1 MYIQNCSTNFF
12 QVVPTLCLGTL
23 YICKLE
29 DMKVLLDQFT
39 RLIDSLQ
46 SPGLRIYFAVN
57 VIPKERNIS
66 ITSGHKRVG
75 RWCMATNNVH
85 KSLQYQALALRP
97 LVPLFALPALLA
109 FCAFLQLRCFPYLRC
124 FACLRCFTC
133 LSFSDFFRGKVYP
146 YSS

>member
-46 SPGLRIYFAVN
+46 SPGLRIYSAVN

-66 ITSGHKRVG
+66 ITSVYKRVG
-75 RWCMATNNVH
+75 RWCMATYNVH

-97 LVPLFALPALLA
+97 LVPLFALLALLA
-109 FCAFLQLRCFPYLRC
+109 FLCFSSVALLSLLEVL
-124 FACLRCFTC
+124 CLLEVFHM
-133 LSFSDFFRGKVYP
+133 LEFF
-146 YSS
+146 

>member
-1 MYIQNCSTNFF
+1 MSAPRPYETDLFSSTKLRSCSMLRSISLYKQNCSTYFF
-12 QVVPTLCLGTL
+12 HVVPTLCLGTL

-46 SPGLRIYFAVN
+46 SPGLRIYSAVN

-66 ITSGHKRVG
+66 ITSGYKRVG
-75 RWCMATNNVH
+75 RWCMATYNVH

-97 LVPLFALPALLA
+97 LVPLFALLALL
-109 FCAFLQLRCFPYLRC
+109 FPIR
-124 FACLRCFTC
+124 
-133 LSFSDFFRGKVYP
+133 
-146 YSS
+146 

>member
-1 MYIQNCSTNFF
+1 M
-12 QVVPTLCLGTL
+12 
-23 YICKLE
+23 
-29 DMKVLLDQFT
+29 LLDQFT

-46 SPGLRIYFAVN
+46 SPGLRIYSAVN

-75 RWCMATNNVH
+75 RWRMATYNVH

-109 FCAFLQLRCFPYLRC
+109 FLCFSSVALLCWLEVLCLLEVFHMFQLF
-124 FACLRCFTC
+124 
-133 LSFSDFFRGKVYP
+133 
-146 YSS
+146 

>member
-29 DMKVLLDQFT
+29 DMKVSLDQFT

-46 SPGLRIYFAVN
+46 SPGLRICFAVN

-66 ITSGHKRVG
+66 ITSGHKKVG
-75 RWCMATNNVH
+75 RWCMATYNVH

-97 LVPLFALPALLA
+97 LVPLFALLTSSCILCFSPVALLS
-109 FCAFLQLRCFPYLRC
+109 LLEVL
-124 FACLRCFTC
+124 CLLEVFHM
-133 LSFSDFFRGKVYP
+133 LEFF
-146 YSS
+146 